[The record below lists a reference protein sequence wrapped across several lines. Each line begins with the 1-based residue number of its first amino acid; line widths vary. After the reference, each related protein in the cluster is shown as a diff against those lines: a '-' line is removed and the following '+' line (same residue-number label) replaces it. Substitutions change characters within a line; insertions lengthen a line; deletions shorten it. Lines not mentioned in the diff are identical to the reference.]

1 MTPPIPRRYRL
12 EVRLGRDEDVEEWF
26 ATDLELDRPV
36 LIRVIG
42 PEATRAR
49 GRSFLASVRRASR
62 ASHTHVAAVFAA
74 DKVPGST
81 YAVTEWVG
89 GTTLADRTGA
99 GDGPPLAELLT
110 NACGLAEGLSV
121 LHGAGVTHGAIDDR
135 AILYSRGQPA
145 KLGGFGRVPRG
156 TSPADDVRAL
166 AGTLETALT
175 GKPPGTMA
183 PSELIHSLS
192 PSVDDILRSARADEI
207 DARQLADRLRAVPYS
222 PPVSVS
228 FRWSWRR
235 LIPAALLALAA
246 AVLVWA
252 GSAVDTSPTPPLQVA
267 ALPLP
272 TLAAR
277 PDAENPPAQASSPG
291 EEAPEQVV
299 PQSDPVVLL
308 QVLDFDPLG
317 DGEEHP
323 GRLPLLTD
331 GDPNTEWRT
340 ERYFDPL
347 PLLKEGVGLA
357 FEVSGSPAFLELT
370 GLSEGTAFRLMWAES
385 LLGVDDP
392 GWEVIAEQQA
402 GAATLRLPL
411 PEHRSGVWLLW
422 LTDLPPEGDG
432 YRTRLAEVSFSS

>member
-1 MTPPIPRRYRL
+1 MPPLLPDRYRL
-12 EVRLGRDEDVEEWF
+12 EVRLGRDEDIEEWF

-49 GRSFLASVRRASR
+49 ARAFLAAVQRASR

-74 DKVPGST
+74 DTVSGST
-81 YAVTEWVG
+81 YAVTEWAG
-89 GTTLADRTGA
+89 GTTLADQTSA
-99 GDGPPLAELLT
+99 GGGPPVAELLA
-110 NACGLAEGLSV
+110 NAGGLAEGLAV
-121 LHGAGVTHGAIDDR
+121 LHAAGVTHGAID
-135 AILYSRGQPA
+135 AGAVLYSRGQPA

-156 TSPADDVRAL
+156 TFPEDDVRTL

-192 PSVDDILRSARADEI
+192 PSVDDILRSAVVGEI

-222 PPVSVS
+222 PPVAGA
-228 FRWSWRR
+228 FGWSWRR
-235 LIPAALLALAA
+235 LLPLGLLALIA

-267 ALPLP
+267 SLPLP
-272 TLAAR
+272 TVASG
-277 PDAENPPAQASSPG
+277 PDAESLPTLASFS
-291 EEAPEQVV
+291 EEDPPEQAVLE
-299 PQSDPVVLL
+299 DEPVVL
-308 QVLDFDPLG
+308 QRVFDFDPLG

-323 GRLPLLTD
+323 GRLGFLTD
-331 GDPNTEWRT
+331 GDLTTGWHTEG
-340 ERYFDPL
+340 YFDPL

-357 FEVSGSPAFLELT
+357 FEVSGAPALLELT

-385 LLGVDDP
+385 LLDVDDA

-402 GAATLRLPL
+402 GPATVRLPL
-411 PEHRSGVWLLW
+411 PELRNGVWLLW
-422 LTDLPPEGDG
+422 LTDLPPDETG
-432 YRTRLAEVSFSS
+432 YRTRLAEVSFRS

>member
-1 MTPPIPRRYRL
+1 MSPPIPRRYRL

-36 LIRVIG
+36 MIRVIG

-49 GRSFLASVRRASR
+49 GRSFLDAVRRASR
-62 ASHTHVAAVFAA
+62 ASHTHVAAVFVA
-74 DKVPGST
+74 DTAPGST

-99 GDGPPLAELLT
+99 GDGPPLAELLA
-110 NACGLAEGLSV
+110 NACGLAEGLSA
-121 LHGAGVTHGAIDDR
+121 LHGAGVTHGAIDAG

-156 TSPADDVRAL
+156 TSPRDDVRAL

-175 GKPPGTMA
+175 GRPPGAMA

-222 PPVSVS
+222 PPVSAS

-235 LIPAALLALAA
+235 LLPAALLALAA

-277 PDAENPPAQASSPG
+277 PDEESPPAPTLSSGDQP
-291 EEAPEQVV
+291 PERVV
-299 PQSDPVVLL
+299 PRNDPVVLL

-317 DGEEHP
+317 DGQEHP
-323 GRLPLLTD
+323 GRLGLLTD
-331 GDPNTEWRT
+331 GDPDTEWRT
-340 ERYFDPL
+340 EGYFDPL
-347 PLLKEGVGLA
+347 PLLKGGVGLA

-392 GWEVIAEQQA
+392 GWEVIAEQEA

-411 PEHRSGVWLLW
+411 PELRSGVWLLW
-422 LTDLPPEGDG
+422 LTDLPPDGSG

>member
-1 MTPPIPRRYRL
+1 MPPPIPDRYRL
-12 EVRLGRDEDVEEWF
+12 ELRLGRDEDIEEWF

-49 GRSFLASVRRASR
+49 GRSFLVAVQRASR

-74 DKVPGST
+74 DTVPGST

-89 GTTLADRTGA
+89 GTTLSDRTGA
-99 GDGPPLAELLT
+99 GGGPPLAELLA
-110 NACGLAEGLSV
+110 NAGGLAEGLAV
-121 LHGAGVTHGAIDDR
+121 LHAEGVTHGAID
-135 AILYSRGQPA
+135 AGAVLYSRGQPA

-156 TSPADDVRAL
+156 TSLKDDVRAL

-175 GKPPGTMA
+175 GNPPGAIA

-192 PSVDDILRSARADEI
+192 PSVDDILRSARSDEI
-207 DARQLADRLRAVPYS
+207 DARQLADRLQAVPYS
-222 PPVSVS
+222 PPVAGV

-235 LIPAALLALAA
+235 LLPAGLLALAA

-267 ALPLP
+267 SLPLP
-272 TLAAR
+272 TVASG
-277 PDAENPPAQASSPG
+277 PDADSPPTLASSSEDDP
-291 EEAPEQVV
+291 PDQ
-299 PQSDPVVLL
+299 PVVEDEPVIL
-308 QVLDFDPLG
+308 QRVLDFDPLG

-323 GRLPLLTD
+323 GRLTLLTD
-331 GDPNTEWRT
+331 GDPTTAWHTEG
-340 ERYFDPL
+340 YFDPL
-347 PLLKEGVGLA
+347 PLLKGGVGLA
-357 FEVSGSPAFLELT
+357 FEVSGSPAFIELT

-385 LLGVDDP
+385 LLDVEDE

-411 PEHRSGVWLLW
+411 PELRDGVWLLW
-422 LTDLPPEGDG
+422 LTDLPPEEDG
-432 YRTRLAEVSFSS
+432 FRTRLAEVSFRS